1 MSGLNFDKDVPV
13 PAVDR
18 WIGIGLVLLVV
29 ASSGC
34 RSHAWLR
41 RGGDAPPV
49 LFSSLPGAAEVA
61 AAVNAHTARV
71 QTLQS
76 RGAKLSVPGAPSI
89 SAEVA
94 IQRPRSLRIT
104 AGTQLGGPELDLG
117 SNDELFWLWVARMPE
132 PAVFFARHEQFAVS
146 PARKLLAIEPLW
158 LLEALGLIE
167 LDPESI
173 LEGPLLAGR
182 DRIELRLRQTGL
194 DGTVTRL
201 VRLHARYGWVLEQ
214 HVLDDQGRIVASAV
228 TSGHQ
233 FHAVDG
239 VALPHRVD
247 VQVPTSGLRWQLEI
261 DRWAINQP
269 LGDREQLFALPRQA
283 LGRYPLVDLA
293 DPQAVLPWVGDSPA
307 AAPPPA
313 ASTTAPPGQAGI
325 PRRLRGFSQWR

>member
-1 MSGLNFDKDVPV
+1 MSGVHFDKDVPV

-18 WIGIGLVLLVV
+18 WIGIGLVLL
-29 ASSGC
+29 AAAGGGC

-41 RGGDAPPV
+41 PGGDAPPV
-49 LFSSLPGAAEVA
+49 LFSALPGAAEVA

-94 IQRPRSLRIT
+94 LARPRKLRIT

-117 SNDELFWLWVARMPE
+117 SNDDLFWLWVARMPE

-146 PARKLLAIEPLW
+146 PARRLLAIEPAW
-158 LLEALGLIE
+158 LIEALGLIE
-167 LDPESI
+167 LDPESV

-182 DRIELRLRQTGL
+182 DRIELRLRQISPQGSL
-194 DGTVTRL
+194 TRL

-214 HVLDDQGRIVASAV
+214 HLLEEGGRIVASAL
-228 TSGHQ
+228 TSGHR

-239 VALPHRVD
+239 VALPQRVD
-247 VQVPTSGLRWQLEI
+247 VQVPASGLRWQLDI

-269 LGDREQLFALPRQA
+269 LGDPQQLFSLPRQA
-283 LGRYPLVDLA
+283 LARYPLVDLA
-293 DPQAVLPWVGDSPA
+293 DPQAVLPYLGGAQEPA
-307 AAPPPA
+307 GPPA
-313 ASTTAPPGQAGI
+313 SSTAPPSQAGL

>member
-1 MSGLNFDKDVPV
+1 VR
-13 PAVDR
+13 AVDR
-18 WIGIGLVLLVV
+18 WIGLVLLV
-29 ASSGC
+29 AAASGC
-34 RSHAWLR
+34 RAHAWLR
-41 RGGDAPPV
+41 RSGDNPPV
-49 LFSSLPGAAEVA
+49 LFSALPSGVEVA

-94 IQRPRSLRIT
+94 LARPRHLRVT

-132 PAVFFARHEQFAVS
+132 PAVFYARHDQFAVS

-158 LLEALGLIE
+158 LIEALGLIE
-167 LDPESI
+167 LDPESVV
-173 LEGPLLAGR
+173 EGPLLAGR
-182 DRIELRLRQTGL
+182 DRIELRLRHTSPEGP
-194 DGTVTRL
+194 VTRL

-214 HVLDDQGRIVASAV
+214 HVLDDSGRIVASAV

-239 VALPHRVD
+239 VALPHRLE
-247 VQVPTSGLRWQLEI
+247 VQVPASGLRWQLEI
-261 DRWAINQP
+261 DRWAVNQP

-283 LGRYPLVDLA
+283 LARYPLVDLA
-293 DPQAVLPWVGDSPA
+293 DPQAVLPWVGRPQEPA
-307 AAPPPA
+307 TPPA
-313 ASTTAPPGQAGI
+313 SSAVPSPGQAGI
-325 PRRLRGFSQWR
+325 PRRLRGYSQWR

>member
-1 MSGLNFDKDVPV
+1 MVLV

-18 WIGIGLVLLVV
+18 GIGIGLVLLL
-29 ASSGC
+29 AAAGGC

-41 RGGDAPPV
+41 RSGDAPPT
-49 LFSSLPGAAEVA
+49 LFSALPSGAEVA

-94 IQRPRSLRIT
+94 LARPRKLRVT

-117 SNDELFWLWVARMPE
+117 SNDELFWLWVARMPQ
-132 PAVFFARHEQFAVS
+132 PALFFARHEQFAVS

-158 LLEALGLIE
+158 LIEALGLIE
-167 LDPESI
+167 LDPDAI

-182 DRIELRLRQTGL
+182 DRIELRLRQTSPQ
-194 DGTVTRL
+194 GTVTRL

-214 HVLDDQGRIVASAV
+214 HVLEEGGRILASAV

-239 VALPHRVD
+239 VALPHRVE
-247 VQVPTSGLRWQLEI
+247 VQVPSSGLRWQLDI

-269 LGDREQLFALPRQA
+269 LADREQLFALPTQT

-293 DPQAVLPWVGDSPA
+293 DPQAVLPWAGGSPEPA
-307 AAPPPA
+307 GPPA
-313 ASTTAPPGQAGI
+313 SSTAAPPGQTGL